1 MGQSVGGRKI
11 SNFRFAHSSQRKT
24 TYRVNKSIRKYGM
37 GMSNGKSKLMVT
49 SKRADDGRTT
59 TVMINDKF
67 TRRGSQLQ
75 LFGIHHK

>member
-1 MGQSVGGRKI
+1 
-11 SNFRFAHSSQRKT
+11 
-24 TYRVNKSIRKYGM
+24 M
-37 GMSNGKSKLMVT
+37 GMSNGESKLMVA